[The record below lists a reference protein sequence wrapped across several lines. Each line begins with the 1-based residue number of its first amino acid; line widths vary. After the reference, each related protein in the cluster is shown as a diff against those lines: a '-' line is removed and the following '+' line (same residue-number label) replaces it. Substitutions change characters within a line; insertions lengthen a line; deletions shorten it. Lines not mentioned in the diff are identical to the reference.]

1 MSREEQQ
8 VSALEWGPGVQRAG
22 AGPGR
27 QEAGGAAT
35 LVLGTHLKAGRK
47 ERVGK
52 HVLIYQWQGEVP

>member
-1 MSREEQQ
+1 M
-8 VSALEWGPGVQRAG
+8 SALEWGPGVQRAG

-27 QEAGGAAT
+27 QEAGGAAN